1 MLIIEGVLAIVLT
14 YLDQV
19 GFVAE
24 GELEG
29 AVALGEAEGAGL
41 VVALQVV
48 VHCLALVA
56 LDQQQDDPG
65 TWPANINR

>member
-1 MLIIEGVLAIVLT
+1 MLLIHLAIVLT

-29 AVALGEAEGAGL
+29 AVTLGETEGAGL
-41 VVALQVV
+41 VVAL
-48 VHCLALVA
+48 
-56 LDQQQDDPG
+56 
-65 TWPANINR
+65 